1 MLILHEGELLHT
13 DSSTEILE
21 HYGVKGMKWGKRLR
35 VAATKV
41 ASDKRV
47 RATGRYLKDYGKEA
61 FKGVGRSYTNPIL
74 SNKAERLAT
83 RYDLRKGK
91 LASALVVRNKDA
103 MKRMNDYVD
112 DRLILKDNNKSKQRQ
127 TKGLKNK
134 VGNYVQYRRD
144 VSNINKKYAGRK
156 GY

>member
-13 DSSTEILE
+13 DSSTDILE

-35 VAATKV
+35 SAATKV

-47 RATGRYLKDYGKEA
+47 RATGRYLKDYGKES
-61 FKGVGRSYTNPIL
+61 FKGVGRSYTHPIL

-83 RYDLRKGK
+83 RYDLRKGN
-91 LASALVVRNKDA
+91 LTSALVVRNKDA

-112 DRLILKDNNKSKQRQ
+112 ERLILKDNNKSKQRQ

-134 VGNYVQYRRD
+134 VGNYVQYKRD
-144 VSNINKKYAGRK
+144 VSNINKKYAGKK